1 MASNINPS
9 LTPVNS
15 LTNFKFWCQ
24 KVLPLVYDDSLSYY
38 EVLGK
43 MVVQLNDVIDNVN
56 DDTENVLTLKDA
68 FLELQT
74 YVNNFFDDIDQLAS
88 YAERAEAAQTAA
100 NTSAVNAATSA
111 SNASA
116 SSLAAMDA
124 RDTAVTAKQ
133 AAETSANTASTAA
146 TNANTKANE
155 AAQSAITA
163 QTAQASA
170 SQSATLA
177 ATDRSA
183 AQTAASTATTKANEA
198 STSASNAE
206 TSAENASQS
215 EANAEE
221 LVNNIQEKLDNIQH
235 NTQDISDLKESIS
248 DTQDWL
254 GYPKNVFDAR
264 TFTVSNT
271 NNWSIDS
278 ATKTSITIRHN
289 NTYSTGYPIAVLNL
303 PAGKYDFHADYTDS
317 NTPFSLR
324 ANGSWVK
331 SLNDGAEIDIDEE
344 NTYEI
349 YFSNSVAGTY
359 TIANIGIIP
368 QETTGKIPTI
378 EADISVLQTS
388 ESATAQTVEDL
399 QTGFNSIAQPE
410 ISELVGEETLNKVIN
425 ASGTLITGGSDYY
438 RVNKYNVIVGKKY
451 WVTACANWENVPWC
465 IYDSNDTPILTGTP
479 SEKQSDFTI
488 INNEEI
494 TAPAKSAYIIIAY
507 QATTIQ
513 GVLKTQTGYKI
524 AKWLGKKWVC
534 VGDSLTAKNIR
545 TTKHYFDYVA
555 EETGIT
561 PINMGVSGSGY
572 ARMADSN
579 QAFYQRISS
588 CPTDAD
594 VVTIFGSWNDL
605 GAGLEIGTVT
615 DTGTTTLAGCINTT
629 IDNLQAVIPLVNLGI
644 VAPTPWDTT
653 QPSTSGNDYNYVEML
668 KTICEHRSIPFLDLW
683 RCSNLRPWD
692 ADFREL
698 AYSKDEG
705 SGTHPDENGHKLIAP
720 RFKAFLETLLM

>member
-56 DDTENVLTLKDA
+56 TDTENVLTLKDA

-221 LVNNIQEKLDNIQH
+221 LVNNIQENLNNIQQ
-235 NTQDISDLKESIS
+235 NTQDINELKTAITDYIINAKTDFGAKGDGSTDDTTALQNCFDYAAEHGAIAFLPSGIYLVSAPLFNKGAHIMGASIS
-248 DTQDWL
+248 IQEETPTTVIKASNSFTTTVGASNGVLNCLAQQTPYSDFIIENITINANSKQYNALNLRVSAVCNNVYCTGGLTSGLYCLNSYHSMFTGCFFNHNAKYGINIDQRNNSIEFINCVINDNGTASTDANVMIDNTTYNAVNNNACIYFVGCEIDKAIAGSNVSINGVDTL
-254 GYPKNVFDAR
+254 TFDACYFEQFSGACFVTR
-264 TFTVSNT
+264 GLKVNALNIVNSYFLDVNFNLEFNGTF
-271 NNWSIDS
+271 
-278 ATKTSITIRHN
+278 
-289 NTYSTGYPIAVLNL
+289 
-303 PAGKYDFHADYTDS
+303 
-317 NTPFSLR
+317 
-324 ANGSWVK
+324 
-331 SLNDGAEIDIDEE
+331 
-344 NTYEI
+344 
-349 YFSNSVAGTY
+349 
-359 TIANIGIIP
+359 IGN
-368 QETTGKIPTI
+368 
-378 EADISVLQTS
+378 AFRL
-388 ESATAQTVEDL
+388 
-399 QTGFNSIAQPE
+399 
-410 ISELVGEETLNKVIN
+410 IN
-425 ASGTLITGGSDYY
+425 AASG
-438 RVNKYNVIVGKKY
+438 
-451 WVTACANWENVPWC
+451 
-465 IYDSNDTPILTGTP
+465 
-479 SEKQSDFTI
+479 
-488 INNEEI
+488 
-494 TAPAKSAYIIIAY
+494 IAR
-507 QATTIQ
+507 A
-513 GVLKTQTGYKI
+513 
-524 AKWLGKKWVC
+524 
-534 VGDSLTAKNIR
+534 
-545 TTKHYFDYVA
+545 
-555 EETGIT
+555 
-561 PINMGVSGSGY
+561 
-572 ARMADSN
+572 
-579 QAFYQRISS
+579 
-588 CPTDAD
+588 
-594 VVTIFGSWNDL
+594 
-605 GAGLEIGTVT
+605 
-615 DTGTTTLAGCINTT
+615 
-629 IDNLQAVIPLVNLGI
+629 
-644 VAPTPWDTT
+644 T
-653 QPSTSGNDYNYVEML
+653 QPSGGDLLKAGNYY
-668 KTICEHRSIPFLDLW
+668 
-683 RCSNLRPWD
+683 D
-692 ADFREL
+692 AG
-698 AYSKDEG
+698 Y
-705 SGTHPDENGHKLIAP
+705 T
-720 RFKAFLETLLM
+720 TT